1 MNIIII
7 GTGIKEQLMLGL
19 CCKSELLGKIYTAA
33 HEPLEDFPNI
43 DYKNYRDL
51 LQRIKPLQVDI
62 ALVLDKKYV
71 EDGLVEMLKRNRINV
86 ICTNKKWLN
95 LEKSRLVAKQLS
107 VHYSINVPQNIKA
120 PTHFPVVLKSD
131 NSLISEKVFANS
143 IEELIE
149 KRKEFNAIDPLSKV
163 FIEEYLEGDEYSFVS
178 LWDGAGM
185 YYFPALCNTKIGLS
199 EVQKDRLDIL
209 KTKLNFMFSDE
220 KADFIGF
227 FVTKLLWAKNDWY
240 VLEYKMTLD
249 DGDVKNMLT
258 TIKTDFLQL
267 LRSAIYQKLG
277 NSETCK

>member
-19 CCKSELLGKIYTAA
+19 CYKSELLEKIYTVS
-33 HEPLEDFPNI
+33 HEPLEDIPNV

-51 LQRIKPLQVDI
+51 LQKIKLLQVDI
-62 ALVLDKKYV
+62 ALILDKKYID
-71 EDGLVEMLKRNRINV
+71 DGLVEMLKRNRINV
-86 ICTNKKWLN
+86 ICVNRKWLN
-95 LEKSRLVAKQLS
+95 LEKSRLVGKQLS

-131 NSLISEKVFANS
+131 NSFISEKVFANS
-143 IEELIE
+143 IEELID
-149 KRKEFNAIDPLSKV
+149 KRKEFSAIDPSSKV
-163 FIEEYLEGDEYSFVS
+163 FIEEYIDGDEYSLVS

-185 YYFPALCNTKIGLS
+185 YYFPALSDTRIGLS
-199 EVQKDRLDIL
+199 EVQMDRLDLL

-227 FVTKLLWAKNDWY
+227 VVTKLLWAKNDWY

-249 DGDVKNMLT
+249 DIDVKNIIT
-258 TIKTDFLQL
+258 TLKSDFLQL

-277 NSETCK
+277 NSEVSR